1 MKITN
6 GGGETSTLYRKES
19 ALTTTQRSFSKE
31 GINYYSFGR
40 RRRRRQLHHYGRRK
54 RAKIG
59 ESEGKSARE
68 DGESRRWK
76 HAECV
81 PLSLS
86 FFVCI
91 IQNEL
96 DLLCALSARILTL
109 SFSLSLF
116 DDDDDDRIER
126 SGEIDSVQGV
136 HAIVRVDFKPRGT
149 EKTRG
154 E

>member
-1 MKITN
+1 M
-6 GGGETSTLYRKES
+6 TLYRKES
-19 ALTTTQRSFSKE
+19 ALTYSTLFSKE
-31 GINYYSFGR
+31 GLLLFFWTTTTTTS
-40 RRRRRQLHHYGRRK
+40 HGRRK

-86 FFVCI
+86 LSFVCI

-109 SFSLSLF
+109 SFFLSLSLSLF
-116 DDDDDDRIER
+116 DDDDDRIER
-126 SGEIDSVQGV
+126 SGEIDPVQGV

>member
-6 GGGETSTLYRKES
+6 GGETSTLYRKES

-31 GINYYSFGR
+31 GLNYYSFGRRR

-109 SFSLSLF
+109 SFFLSLSLSLSL
-116 DDDDDDRIER
+116 RRRRRRQNRTKRRNR
-126 SGEIDSVQGV
+126 SS
-136 HAIVRVDFKPRGT
+136 ARCACNRSC
-149 EKTRG
+149 RL
-154 E
+154 

>member
-1 MKITN
+1 MAKA
-6 GGGETSTLYRKES
+6 GGGSMLS
-19 ALTTTQRSFSKE
+19 AF
-31 GINYYSFGR
+31 
-40 RRRRRQLHHYGRRK
+40 
-54 RAKIG
+54 
-59 ESEGKSARE
+59 
-68 DGESRRWK
+68 
-76 HAECV
+76 
-81 PLSLS
+81 LSLS
-86 FFVCI
+86 LSLFVCI

-109 SFSLSLF
+109 SFFLSLSLSLF

-126 SGEIDSVQGV
+126 SGEIDPVQGV

>member
-1 MKITN
+1 M
-6 GGGETSTLYRKES
+6 TLYRKES
-19 ALTTTQRSFSKE
+19 ALTYSTLFSKE
-31 GINYYSFGR
+31 GLLLFFWTTTTTPTS
-40 RRRRRQLHHYGRRK
+40 LWEAET
-54 RAKIG
+54 AKIG
-59 ESEGKSARE
+59 ESEEKRAKMAKAGGGSMLSAF
-68 DGESRRWK
+68 
-76 HAECV
+76 
-81 PLSLS
+81 LSLS
-86 FFVCI
+86 LSLSLSLCI

-109 SFSLSLF
+109 SFFLSLSLSLF

-126 SGEIDSVQGV
+126 SGEIDPVQGV